1 MENNF
6 ELLPLTDDYIFK
18 RVFAYKGNESVLKDF
33 LEALLKIEIKRI
45 KITNP
50 EIIPYEKGEKRGL
63 LDIKAEIN
71 DGTMLDV
78 EMQMK
83 NERNTEERAT
93 EYMGKMISEQLQVG
107 EDYQNLKK
115 SIVIFITNYNFLKR
129 NSYHSIGRMKFDKTI
144 EDEYVN
150 LGYDKEDEVASK
162 YIEVHYIE
170 LPKFKKKELSKFTK
184 LDQWMCIFT
193 QNREG
198 IMLAEKENKEIKRA
212 INTLDFL
219 SKDPKERE
227 RHNSIVMAEYN
238 RLVSEQNFFEEG
250 IETGK
255 KQRKKATELNNGIEQ
270 RSKRK
275 VKRNSKKIT
284 KNEYANKTNYRSNRI
299 NTRRNK

>member
-1 MENNF
+1 MENNL

-33 LEALLKIEIKRI
+33 LEALLKIEIKGI

-83 NERNTEERAT
+83 NERNTDERAT

-129 NSYHSIGRMKFDKTI
+129 NSYHSVGKMKFDKTI

-150 LGYDKEDEVASK
+150 MGYDEEDELASK

-238 RLVSEQNFFEEG
+238 RLVSEHNFFYDGLEKG
-250 IETGK
+250 MK
-255 KQRKKATELNNGIEQ
+255 
-270 RSKRK
+270 KRK
-275 VKRNSKKIT
+275 NRNSKKNAKRKST
-284 KNEYANKTNYRSNRI
+284 SRNYRKIYRTI
-299 NTRRNK
+299 KRRNRKIKII

>member
-33 LEALLKIEIKRI
+33 LEALLKIEIKGI

-129 NSYHSIGRMKFDKTI
+129 NSYHSVGRMKFDKTI

-150 LGYDKEDEVASK
+150 MGYDKEDEVASK

-193 QNREG
+193 QNKEG

-238 RLVSEQNFFEEG
+238 RLVSEHNFFED
-250 IETGK
+250 GK
-255 KQRKKATELNNGIEQ
+255 KEGKIEGKIEIAKKMLKEKVPIEMIEKFTELSKEEIE
-270 RSKRK
+270 
-275 VKRNSKKIT
+275 KI
-284 KNEYANKTNYRSNRI
+284 K
-299 NTRRNK
+299 

>member
-1 MENNF
+1 MENNL

-33 LEALLKIEIKRI
+33 LEALLKIEIKGI

-238 RLVSEQNFFEEG
+238 RLVSEHNFFEDGRNEG
-250 IETGK
+250 KREEKIEIAK
-255 KQRKKATELNNGIEQ
+255 ELLKEKIPIEIIM
-270 RSKRK
+270 KL
-275 VKRNSKKIT
+275 T
-284 KNEYANKTNYRSNRI
+284 KLTKEEIQNLK
-299 NTRRNK
+299 

>member
-1 MENNF
+1 MNNNL
-6 ELLPLTDDYIFK
+6 ERLPLTDDYIFK

-33 LEALLKIEIKRI
+33 LEALLKIEIRGI

-71 DGTMLDV
+71 DGTMIDV
-78 EMQMK
+78 ELQMK
-83 NERNTEERAT
+83 NEKNTEERAT

-107 EDYQNLKK
+107 DSYQKLKK
-115 SIVIFITNYNFLKR
+115 SIVIFITNYNFLNR
-129 NSYHSIGRMKFDKTI
+129 NSYHSVGRMKFDKTLKDEYVDMGFKI
-144 EDEYVN
+144 EDEI
-150 LGYDKEDEVASK
+150 ASK

-193 QNREG
+193 QNKEG

-238 RLVSEQNFFEEG
+238 RLVSEQNFFEDGRKEG
-250 IETGK
+250 KME
-255 KQRKKATELNNGIEQ
+255 RKNRTELSSGAKEKTIEIAKKMFKEKLPIEMIEKLTGL
-270 RSKRK
+270 SKEEIEK
-275 VKRNSKKIT
+275 LK
-284 KNEYANKTNYRSNRI
+284 
-299 NTRRNK
+299 

>member
-1 MENNF
+1 MENNL

-33 LEALLKIEIKRI
+33 LEALLKIEIKGI

-93 EYMGKMISEQLQVG
+93 EYIGKMISEQLQVG

-129 NSYHSIGRMKFDKTI
+129 NSYHSVGRMKFDKTLK
-144 EDEYVN
+144 DEYVYG
-150 LGYDKEDEVASK
+150 LWKIRWS
-162 YIEVHYIE
+162 
-170 LPKFKKKELSKFTK
+170 S
-184 LDQWMCIFT
+184 
-193 QNREG
+193 
-198 IMLAEKENKEIKRA
+198 IK
-212 INTLDFL
+212 I
-219 SKDPKERE
+219 
-227 RHNSIVMAEYN
+227 Y
-238 RLVSEQNFFEEG
+238 
-250 IETGK
+250 
-255 KQRKKATELNNGIEQ
+255 
-270 RSKRK
+270 RSALHR
-275 VKRNSKKIT
+275 IT
-284 KNEYANKTNYRSNRI
+284 KIQEKRVIKIYKIRSVDVYI
-299 NTRRNK
+299 HTK

>member
-1 MENNF
+1 MENNL

-33 LEALLKIEIKRI
+33 LEALLKIEIKGI

-71 DGTMLDV
+71 DGTMIDV

-129 NSYHSIGRMKFDKTI
+129 NSYHSVGRMKFDKTI

-150 LGYDKEDEVASK
+150 MGYDEEDEVASK

-193 QNREG
+193 QNKEG

-238 RLVSEQNFFEEG
+238 RLVSEHNFFED
-250 IETGK
+250 GK
-255 KQRKKATELNNGIEQ
+255 KEGKIEIAKKMLKEKVPIEMIEKFTELSKEEIE
-270 RSKRK
+270 
-275 VKRNSKKIT
+275 KI
-284 KNEYANKTNYRSNRI
+284 K
-299 NTRRNK
+299 

>member
-1 MENNF
+1 MENNL

-33 LEALLKIEIKRI
+33 LEALLKIEIKGI

-129 NSYHSIGRMKFDKTI
+129 NSYHSVGRMKFDKTI

-150 LGYDKEDEVASK
+150 MGYDKEDEVASK

-193 QNREG
+193 QNKEG

-238 RLVSEQNFFEEG
+238 RLTSQHNFYKAGRQEG
-250 IETGK
+250 IQEK
-255 KQRKKATELNNGIEQ
+255 SIEIAKELLKIKMPIEQ
-270 RSKRK
+270 IIQ
-275 VKRNSKKIT
+275 IT
-284 KNEYANKTNYRSNRI
+284 KL
-299 NTRRNK
+299 TREEIEKIK

>member
-1 MENNF
+1 MENNL

-33 LEALLKIEIKRI
+33 LEALLKIEIKGI

-71 DGTMLDV
+71 DGTMIDV

-129 NSYHSIGRMKFDKTI
+129 NSYHSVGKMKFDKTI

-150 LGYDKEDEVASK
+150 MGYDEEDELASK

-193 QNREG
+193 QNKEG
-198 IMLAEKENKEIKRA
+198 IMLAEKENKEIERA

-238 RLVSEQNFFEEG
+238 RLVSEHNFFNDGLEKG
-250 IETGK
+250 MK
-255 KQRKKATELNNGIEQ
+255 KRKK
-270 RSKRK
+270 RK
-275 VKRNSKKIT
+275 FNRNSKRNAERKYDNRNDNEIYKI
-284 KNEYANKTNYRSNRI
+284 KKGRNRKI
-299 NTRRNK
+299 KII

>member
-1 MENNF
+1 MENNL

-18 RVFAYKGNESVLKDF
+18 RVFAYKGNESVLRDF
-33 LEALLKIEIKRI
+33 LEALLKIEIKGI

-83 NERNTEERAT
+83 NERNTDERAT

-129 NSYHSIGRMKFDKTI
+129 NSYHSVGRMKFDKTLK
-144 EDEYVN
+144 DEYVN
-150 LGYDKEDEVASK
+150 MGYEKEDEVASK

-238 RLVSEQNFFEEG
+238 RLVSEHNFFYDGLEKG
-250 IETGK
+250 MK
-255 KQRKKATELNNGIEQ
+255 
-270 RSKRK
+270 KRK
-275 VKRNSKKIT
+275 NRNSKKNAKRKST
-284 KNEYANKTNYRSNRI
+284 S
-299 NTRRNK
+299 RNDRKIY

>member
-1 MENNF
+1 MENNL

-33 LEALLKIEIKRI
+33 LEALLKIEIKGI

-129 NSYHSIGRMKFDKTI
+129 NSYHSIGRIKFDKTI

-238 RLVSEQNFFEEG
+238 RLVSEHNFFED
-250 IETGK
+250 GK
-255 KQRKKATELNNGIEQ
+255 KEGKLEIAKKMLKEKVPIEMIEKFTELSKEEIE
-270 RSKRK
+270 
-275 VKRNSKKIT
+275 KI
-284 KNEYANKTNYRSNRI
+284 K
-299 NTRRNK
+299 

>member
-1 MENNF
+1 MENNL

-50 EIIPYEKGEKRGL
+50 
-63 LDIKAEIN
+63 
-71 DGTMLDV
+71 
-78 EMQMK
+78 
-83 NERNTEERAT
+83 EERAT

-129 NSYHSIGRMKFDKTI
+129 NSYHSVGRMKFDKTLK
-144 EDEYVN
+144 DEYVN
-150 LGYDKEDEVASK
+150 MGYEKEDEIASK
-162 YIEVHYIE
+162 YIEIHYIE

-193 QNREG
+193 Q
-198 IMLAEKENKEIKRA
+198 NKEIKRA

-238 RLVSEQNFFEEG
+238 RLVSEHNFFDAGVAKGRKDRNEK
-250 IETGK
+250 TVK
-255 KQRKKATELNNGIEQ
+255 K
-270 RSKRK
+270 K
-275 VKRNSKKIT
+275 VN
-284 KNEYANKTNYRSNRI
+284 
-299 NTRRNK
+299 

>member
-1 MENNF
+1 MENNL

-33 LEALLKIEIKRI
+33 LEALLKIEIKGI

-129 NSYHSIGRMKFDKTI
+129 NSYHSVGRMKFDKTL

-150 LGYDKEDEVASK
+150 MGYDEEDELASK

-238 RLVSEQNFFEEG
+238 RLVSEHNFFYDGLEKG
-250 IETGK
+250 MK
-255 KQRKKATELNNGIEQ
+255 
-270 RSKRK
+270 KRK
-275 VKRNSKKIT
+275 NRNSKKNAKRKST
-284 KNEYANKTNYRSNRI
+284 SRNYRKIYRTI
-299 NTRRNK
+299 KRRNRKIKII

>member
-1 MENNF
+1 MENNL

-33 LEALLKIEIKRI
+33 LEALLKIEIKGI

-71 DGTMLDV
+71 DGTMIDV
-78 EMQMK
+78 ELQMK
-83 NERNTEERAT
+83 NEKNTEERAT

-107 EDYQNLKK
+107 DSYQKLKK
-115 SIVIFITNYNFLKR
+115 SIVIFITNYNFLNR
-129 NSYHSIGRMKFDKTI
+129 NSYHSVGRMKFDKTLKDEYVDMGFKI
-144 EDEYVN
+144 EDEI
-150 LGYDKEDEVASK
+150 ASK

-170 LPKFKKKELSKFTK
+170 LPKFKKRELSKFTK

-193 QNREG
+193 QNKEG
-198 IMLAEKENKEIKRA
+198 IMLAEKENKEIEKA

-250 IETGK
+250 KEKGRKEGKIEGKREEKIEIVKKMLKEKLSIEMIEKLTGLSK
-255 KQRKKATELNNGIEQ
+255 EEIE
-270 RSKRK
+270 
-275 VKRNSKKIT
+275 KI
-284 KNEYANKTNYRSNRI
+284 K
-299 NTRRNK
+299 

>member
-1 MENNF
+1 MNNNL
-6 ELLPLTDDYIFK
+6 ERLPLTDDYIFK

-33 LEALLKIEIKRI
+33 LEALLKIEIRGI

-83 NERNTEERAT
+83 NERNTDERAT

-129 NSYHSIGRMKFDKTI
+129 NSYHSVGKMKFDKTI

-150 LGYDKEDEVASK
+150 MGYDEEDELASK

-193 QNREG
+193 QNKEG

-227 RHNSIVMAEYN
+227 THNSIVMAEYN
-238 RLVSEQNFFEEG
+238 RLVSEHNFFNDGLEKG
-250 IETGK
+250 MK
-255 KQRKKATELNNGIEQ
+255 KRKK
-270 RSKRK
+270 RK
-275 VKRNSKKIT
+275 FNRNSKRNAERKYDNRNDNEIYKI
-284 KNEYANKTNYRSNRI
+284 KKGRNRKI
-299 NTRRNK
+299 KII

>member
-1 MENNF
+1 MENNL

-33 LEALLKIEIKRI
+33 LEALLKIEIKGI

-129 NSYHSIGRMKFDKTI
+129 NSYHSVGRMKFDKTI

-150 LGYDKEDEVASK
+150 MGYDEEDELASK

-193 QNREG
+193 QNKEG

-238 RLVSEQNFFEEG
+238 RLVSEHNFFNDGLEKG
-250 IETGK
+250 MK
-255 KQRKKATELNNGIEQ
+255 KRKK
-270 RSKRK
+270 RK
-275 VKRNSKKIT
+275 FNRNSKRNAERKYDNRNDNEIYKI
-284 KNEYANKTNYRSNRI
+284 KKGRNRKI
-299 NTRRNK
+299 KII

>member
-1 MENNF
+1 MENNL

-33 LEALLKIEIKRI
+33 LEALLKIEIKGI

-129 NSYHSIGRMKFDKTI
+129 NSYHSVGRMKFDKTI

-150 LGYDKEDEVASK
+150 MGYDEEDEVASK

-193 QNREG
+193 QNKEG

-238 RLVSEQNFFEEG
+238 RLVSEHNFFNDGLEKG
-250 IETGK
+250 MK
-255 KQRKKATELNNGIEQ
+255 KRKK
-270 RSKRK
+270 RK
-275 VKRNSKKIT
+275 FNRNSKRNAERKYDNRNDNEIYKI
-284 KNEYANKTNYRSNRI
+284 KKGRNRKI
-299 NTRRNK
+299 KII

>member
-1 MENNF
+1 MENNL

-33 LEALLKIEIKRI
+33 LEALLKIEIKGI

-129 NSYHSIGRMKFDKTI
+129 NSYHSVGRMKFDKTI

-150 LGYDKEDEVASK
+150 MGYDEEDELASK

-193 QNREG
+193 QNKEG

-227 RHNSIVMAEYN
+227 RHNSIIMAEYN
-238 RLVSEQNFFEEG
+238 RLVSEHNFFED
-250 IETGK
+250 GK
-255 KQRKKATELNNGIEQ
+255 KEGKIEIAKKMLKEKVPIEMIEKFTELSKEEIE
-270 RSKRK
+270 
-275 VKRNSKKIT
+275 KI
-284 KNEYANKTNYRSNRI
+284 K
-299 NTRRNK
+299 

>member
-1 MENNF
+1 MENNL

-33 LEALLKIEIKRI
+33 LEALLKIEIKGI

-129 NSYHSIGRMKFDKTI
+129 NSYHSVGRMKFDKTI

-150 LGYDKEDEVASK
+150 MGYEIEDEVASK

-193 QNREG
+193 QNKEG

-238 RLVSEQNFFEEG
+238 RLTSQHNFFED
-250 IETGK
+250 GK
-255 KQRKKATELNNGIEQ
+255 KEGRIEGEKSKSIEIAKKLLKADFSKEEIKALTGLTNEEIE
-270 RSKRK
+270 KL
-275 VKRNSKKIT
+275 V
-284 KNEYANKTNYRSNRI
+284 
-299 NTRRNK
+299 

>member
-33 LEALLKIEIKRI
+33 LEALLKIEIKGI

-238 RLVSEQNFFEEG
+238 RLVSEHNFFED
-250 IETGK
+250 GK
-255 KQRKKATELNNGIEQ
+255 KEGKLEIAKKMLKEKVPIEMIEKFTELSKEEIE
-270 RSKRK
+270 
-275 VKRNSKKIT
+275 KI
-284 KNEYANKTNYRSNRI
+284 K
-299 NTRRNK
+299 